1 MHRLY
6 PFVLLLLLLFIHAAP
21 ARDQA
26 MLARITVYWHNPE
39 STERVAAVG
48 SPLCDGHCAVDPKK
62 IPYGSRIE
70 LPDAQLVAV
79 DTGPAVVQRIAAR
92 RSGRTP
98 AQREAI
104 VIDRYFESRRDAQ
117 SWAASHPQ
125 FMTVRVNSPEL
136 AEANFCQA
144 QSTSS
149 HQASVVAQLG
159 LLDANTRPVAGIE
172 SARKVLDNSLPSNTL
187 MKRVS
192 VRGPLNLS
200 APSATVHV
208 AGNFAFSALAL
219 RHWASD
225 VER

>member
-1 MHRLY
+1 MHTWY
-6 PFVLLLLLLFIHAAP
+6 PFVLLLLFIHAAP

-39 STERVAAVG
+39 SKECVAAIG
-48 SPLCDGHCAVDPKK
+48 SRLRDGHCAVDPKK
-62 IPYGSRIE
+62 IPYGSKID

-79 DTGPAVVQRIAAR
+79 DTGPAVVQRTAAR

-98 AQREAI
+98 AQRNAI
-104 VIDRYFESRRDAQ
+104 VIDRYFESRREAQ
-117 SWAASHPQ
+117 SWAASHPH
-125 FMTVRVNSPEL
+125 FMSVRVDSPAL

-149 HQASVVAQLG
+149 HQPSVLVQPG
-159 LLDANTRPVAGIE
+159 LLDANMLPVTGIE
-172 SARKVLDNSLPSNTL
+172 SARKVLDNSLPSNAL
-187 MKRVS
+187 MKRAR

-200 APSATVHV
+200 APSATVRV
-208 AGNFAFSALAL
+208 PRMFAFSALAL
-219 RHWASD
+219 RHWALD